1 MQPVTTTWSGVRTV
15 ETMPVKT
22 PRTVVV
28 GCDGSWHSHRAV
40 TAATLEAVR
49 RDADLVILSIP
60 DLRDAR
66 TDRLADVARGEHD
79 ALSTATGM
87 ARTGLAWAREIDPAV
102 SVRPLVVP
110 LEAPELTALLAE
122 TDLLVL
128 GGHGRGGQRAFSLG
142 STSLRLAHSAT
153 APLMLA
159 APDGPEVS
167 TGQQPTVVVGLTP
180 QSWSHHAL
188 SYAAAQAAAR
198 HIALVVVQA
207 VLPGQPHL
215 AAAVGRAEREC
226 ADAVEDVETDGAA
239 ASITVSVS
247 VAPVADALLAA
258 CSAGDLLVLGNR
270 GKGRLRGPVP
280 GSLTQKLLE
289 TAICDV
295 VLVPEP
301 ASEDAIAAPSAA
313 FPGAGLGTE

>member
-1 MQPVTTTWSGVRTV
+1 
-15 ETMPVKT
+15 MPVRI
-22 PRTVVV
+22 PRIVVV

-60 DLRDAR
+60 DLRAGR
-66 TDRLADVARGEHD
+66 TDRLAEVARSEQD

-87 ARTGLAWAREIDPAV
+87 ARRGVVWAREVDPAV
-102 SVRPLVVP
+102 RARPFVVP
-110 LEAPELTALLAE
+110 IEAPELTALLAE
-122 TDLLVL
+122 TELLVL

-142 STSLRLAHSAT
+142 STSLRLAHGAT

-159 APDGPEVS
+159 APDGPAV
-167 TGQQPTVVVGLTP
+167 TGGHQPTVVVGLTP

-188 SYAAAQAAAR
+188 HYAMTQATAR
-198 HIALVVVQA
+198 HAALVVVQA

-215 AAAVGRAEREC
+215 PAAVALAEREC
-226 ADAVEDVETDGAA
+226 AAALGDLATDGAA
-239 ASITVSVS
+239 VSVSVS

-301 ASEDAIAAPSAA
+301 ASEDAMAAPSAA
-313 FPGAGLGTE
+313 FPQQA